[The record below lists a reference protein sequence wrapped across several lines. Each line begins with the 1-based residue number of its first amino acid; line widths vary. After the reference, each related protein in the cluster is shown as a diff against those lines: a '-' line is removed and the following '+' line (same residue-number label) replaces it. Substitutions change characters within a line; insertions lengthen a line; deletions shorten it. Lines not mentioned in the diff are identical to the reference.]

1 MEKTKSSKYWENRKE
16 WLIYHQMESADKTAD
31 RIGKL
36 YHRAYLEI
44 EKKMNNVLD
53 RFAFKYRM
61 SREQALDILERLN
74 NKNDV
79 DELIKELRLHGD
91 NIDIKELSMMM
102 DSPSY
107 WYRINALKD
116 TMAEVDTV
124 MKLVYNNELAMSTEH
139 YKKAANDSFL
149 KNTYTLQQQ
158 TGYGYRV
165 STLPPETVS
174 KLLKSKWSGANY
186 SKRIWNN
193 TTTLAGDLKTELLT
207 SVLMGRT
214 ESETMKIFLNKFAV
228 GANTAR
234 RLVRTESAYIYNQM
248 DTEAYKESGIEYYR
262 FVATLDLKTSEVCK
276 ELDGKVFK
284 TTDAQV
290 GVNFPPMHPWCRSV
304 TIANIDDDTLK
315 TLDRRAGKEKVP
327 ADMTYKEWEDKFVV
341 DVDNDIDYM
350 SNSFRPRYGK
360 AKEVYIDKIKMIVR
374 PVKNSSFEMLT
385 DTSNP
390 RNKAVRL
397 AEKIFRE
404 IQKELPETFEM
415 PKIAVVDFKKQGLNK
430 NAIGG
435 YHQNSGTLF
444 INSKYDTKQN
454 ILEFVNKNQGY
465 FANTTEY
472 APYLHELGH
481 KYYYDSI
488 VKLATGK
495 NICYSE
501 AKRMIDYSIG
511 RYIDDSCRY
520 DELENKISGYADFG
534 YKSSQYTEIV
544 AECFSVKGNN
554 IVARGIIQIL
564 EEV

>member
-124 MKLVYNNELAMSTEH
+124 MKLVYNNEIAVSTEH

-158 TGYGYRV
+158 MGYGNKV
-165 STLPPETVS
+165 SILPPETVS

-248 DTEAYKESGIEYYR
+248 DTEAYKNSGIEYYR
-262 FVATLDLKTSEVCK
+262 FVATLDLKTSKVCQ

-327 ADMTYKEWEDKFVV
+327 ANMTYKEWEDKFVV
-341 DVDNDIDYM
+341 DDEKLHKQP
-350 SNSFRPRYGK
+350 F
-360 AKEVYIDKIKMIVR
+360 DKVEI
-374 PVKNSSFEMLT
+374 KNSSDAKNKVRTKKQFEMVTNDVLT
-385 DTSNP
+385 EINNYTSNSSKWSG
-390 RNKAVRL
+390 NVNVVTDLIDGDAVGVKEWSCDITVINTADDGVIWHEML
-397 AEKIFRE
+397 HSCSVSYYEPEIYIANEYIEEATVEWLKQQICAEKNIVNLPAYEDKTIVLQTLNESFSFGTSMEFAKEIFNVP
-404 IQKELPETFEM
+404 LP
-415 PKIAVVDFKKQGLNK
+415 
-430 NAIGG
+430 
-435 YHQNSGTLF
+435 
-444 INSKYDTKQN
+444 
-454 ILEFVNKNQGY
+454 
-465 FANTTEY
+465 
-472 APYLHELGH
+472 
-481 KYYYDSI
+481 
-488 VKLATGK
+488 
-495 NICYSE
+495 
-501 AKRMIDYSIG
+501 KRYQW
-511 RYIDDSCRY
+511 
-520 DELENKISGYADFG
+520 LENRVD
-534 YKSSQYTEIV
+534 
-544 AECFSVKGNN
+544 ECLRQAGASFEDYNDVMRFVEKLKGGRN
-554 IVARGIIQIL
+554 G
-564 EEV
+564 

>member
-1 MEKTKSSKYWENRKE
+1 
-16 WLIYHQMESADKTAD
+16 MESADRTAD

-61 SREQALDILERLN
+61 SREQALDILSRLN
-74 NKNDV
+74 NRNDV

-124 MKLVYNNELAMSTEH
+124 MKLVYNNELAVSTEH

-158 TGYGYRV
+158 MGYGNKV
-165 STLPPETVS
+165 SILPTETVS

-228 GANTAR
+228 GANNAR
-234 RLVRTESAYIYNQM
+234 RLIRTESAYIYNQM

-262 FVATLDLKTSEVCK
+262 FVATLDLKTSKVCQ

-304 TIANIDDDTLK
+304 TIANIDDNTLK
-315 TLDRRAGKEKVP
+315 TLNRRAGKEKVP

-341 DVDNDIDYM
+341 ETDMNDTQSY
-350 SNSFRPRYGK
+350 
-360 AKEVYIDKIKMIVR
+360 R
-374 PVKNSSFEMLT
+374 PVQ
-385 DTSNP
+385 
-390 RNKAVRL
+390 R
-397 AEKIFRE
+397 
-404 IQKELPETFEM
+404 
-415 PKIAVVDFKKQGLNK
+415 
-430 NAIGG
+430 
-435 YHQNSGTLF
+435 
-444 INSKYDTKQN
+444 SK
-454 ILEFVNKNQGY
+454 
-465 FANTTEY
+465 NTT
-472 APYLHELGH
+472 
-481 KYYYDSI
+481 DI
-488 VKLATGK
+488 IRGK
-495 NICYSE
+495 
-501 AKRMIDYSIG
+501 KRIKT
-511 RYIDDSCRY
+511 CR
-520 DELENKISGYADFG
+520 
-534 YKSSQYTEIV
+534 
-544 AECFSVKGNN
+544 
-554 IVARGIIQIL
+554 
-564 EEV
+564 

>member
-1 MEKTKSSKYWENRKE
+1 
-16 WLIYHQMESADKTAD
+16 MESADKTAD

-61 SREQALDILERLN
+61 SREQALDILSRLN
-74 NKNDV
+74 NRNDV

-91 NIDIKELSMMM
+91 NIDIKELSMIM

-124 MKLVYNNELAMSTEH
+124 MKLVYNNELAVSTEH
-139 YKKAANDSFL
+139 YKNAANDSFL

-248 DTEAYKESGIEYYR
+248 DTEAYKNSGIEYYR

-327 ADMTYKEWEDKFVV
+327 ANMTYKEWEDKFVV
-341 DVDNDIDYM
+341 DDDVQEEENSSLVKIPDIK
-350 SNSFRPRYGK
+350 FATK
-360 AKEVYIDKIKMIVR
+360 
-374 PVKNSSFEMLT
+374 KNSVITAKQKLK
-385 DTSNP
+385 DTMTVSQ
-390 RNKAVRL
+390 A
-397 AEKIFRE
+397 
-404 IQKELPETFEM
+404 
-415 PKIAVVDFKKQGLNK
+415 
-430 NAIGG
+430 
-435 YHQNSGTLF
+435 
-444 INSKYDTKQN
+444 
-454 ILEFVNKNQGY
+454 
-465 FANTTEY
+465 
-472 APYLHELGH
+472 
-481 KYYYDSI
+481 
-488 VKLATGK
+488 
-495 NICYSE
+495 
-501 AKRMIDYSIG
+501 
-511 RYIDDSCRY
+511 Y
-520 DELENKISGYADFG
+520 DELPIKVKQNTKDVTFEFGYDGSACDIENKIIRVGIGTSKEEIYHEIGHLVENYMMNPADVKK
-534 YKSSQYTEIV
+534 YKEFLVDGLSTHDIIKKTYYNNMGNGIDIYIL
-544 AECFSVKGNN
+544 KGKKFESEYQARLYLPGTFEVLNEGDIIN
-554 IVARGIIQIL
+554 IDALGEVVSEVFRKYMNGETIL
-564 EEV
+564 REAQELIERVIL

>member
-124 MKLVYNNELAMSTEH
+124 MKLVYNNELAVSTEH

-262 FVATLDLKTSEVCK
+262 FVATLDLKTSKVCQ

-327 ADMTYKEWEDKFVV
+327 ANMTYKEWEDKFVV
-341 DVDNDIDYM
+341 DDEKLHKQP
-350 SNSFRPRYGK
+350 F
-360 AKEVYIDKIKMIVR
+360 DKVEI
-374 PVKNSSFEMLT
+374 KNSSDAKNKVRTKKQFEMVTNDVLT
-385 DTSNP
+385 EINNYTSNSSKWSG
-390 RNKAVRL
+390 NVNVVTDLIDGDAVGVKEWSCDITVINTADDGVIWHEML
-397 AEKIFRE
+397 HSCSVSYYEPEIYIANEYIEEATVEWLKQQICAEKNIVNLPAYEDKTIVLQTLNESFSFGTSMEFAKEIFNVP
-404 IQKELPETFEM
+404 LP
-415 PKIAVVDFKKQGLNK
+415 
-430 NAIGG
+430 
-435 YHQNSGTLF
+435 
-444 INSKYDTKQN
+444 
-454 ILEFVNKNQGY
+454 
-465 FANTTEY
+465 
-472 APYLHELGH
+472 
-481 KYYYDSI
+481 
-488 VKLATGK
+488 
-495 NICYSE
+495 
-501 AKRMIDYSIG
+501 KRYQW
-511 RYIDDSCRY
+511 
-520 DELENKISGYADFG
+520 LENRVD
-534 YKSSQYTEIV
+534 
-544 AECFSVKGNN
+544 ECLRQAGASFEDYNDVMRFVEKLKGGRN
-554 IVARGIIQIL
+554 G
-564 EEV
+564 

>member
-124 MKLVYNNELAMSTEH
+124 MRLVYNNELAVSTEH

-234 RLVRTESAYIYNQM
+234 RLIRTESAYIYNQM
-248 DTEAYKESGIEYYR
+248 DTEAYKNGGIEYYR

-327 ADMTYKEWEDKFVV
+327 ANMTYKEWEDKFVV
-341 DVDNDIDYM
+341 SLKDMNDAQEYRPIQRSENTTDIIRGKKRIVVRNIE
-350 SNSFRPRYGK
+350 NSTYKGEIVISESVKVKPRQMH
-360 AKEVYIDKIKMIVR
+360 DT
-374 PVKNSSFEMLT
+374 EMLL
-385 DTSNP
+385 
-390 RNKAVRL
+390 NKALKLVGEEGDL
-397 AEKIFRE
+397 PKCVIVSPEEMQAHAVCTYKATENILYINSGILNTDKLIELQRE
-404 IQKELPETFEM
+404 MTCPNNPMSTYVHELIHWKDAQEYQKHNTLGNQ
-415 PKIAVVDFKKQGLNK
+415 KQYLSDLRKKSKKQLDK
-430 NAIGG
+430 
-435 YHQNSGTLF
+435 
-444 INSKYDTKQN
+444 
-454 ILEFVNKNQGY
+454 LEKQGY
-465 FANTTEY
+465 DVFGISEY
-472 APYLHELGH
+472 
-481 KYYYDSI
+481 
-488 VKLATGK
+488 ATGK
-495 NICYSE
+495 YTE
-501 AKRMIDYSIG
+501 KK
-511 RYIDDSCRY
+511 Y
-520 DELENKISGYADFG
+520 DETW
-534 YKSSQYTEIV
+534 TEYRTQKLL
-544 AECFSVKGNN
+544 KGSD
-554 IVARGIIQIL
+554 
-564 EEV
+564 

>member
-124 MKLVYNNELAMSTEH
+124 MKLVYNNELAVSTEH

-234 RLVRTESAYIYNQM
+234 RLIRTESAYIYNQM

-262 FVATLDLKTSEVCK
+262 FVATLDLKTSKVCQ

-327 ADMTYKEWEDKFVV
+327 ADMTYKEWEDRFVV
-341 DVDNDIDYM
+341 DDEKLHKQP
-350 SNSFRPRYGK
+350 F
-360 AKEVYIDKIKMIVR
+360 DKVEI
-374 PVKNSSFEMLT
+374 KNSSDAKNKVRTKKQFEMVTNDVLT
-385 DTSNP
+385 EINNYTSNSSKWSG
-390 RNKAVRL
+390 NVNVVTDLIDGDAVGVKEWSCDITVINTADDGVIWHEML
-397 AEKIFRE
+397 HSCSVSYYEPEIYIANEYIEEATVEWLKQQICAEKNIVNLPAYEDKTIVLQTLNESFSFGTSMEFAKEIFNVP
-404 IQKELPETFEM
+404 LP
-415 PKIAVVDFKKQGLNK
+415 
-430 NAIGG
+430 
-435 YHQNSGTLF
+435 
-444 INSKYDTKQN
+444 
-454 ILEFVNKNQGY
+454 
-465 FANTTEY
+465 
-472 APYLHELGH
+472 
-481 KYYYDSI
+481 
-488 VKLATGK
+488 
-495 NICYSE
+495 
-501 AKRMIDYSIG
+501 KRYQW
-511 RYIDDSCRY
+511 
-520 DELENKISGYADFG
+520 LENRVD
-534 YKSSQYTEIV
+534 
-544 AECFSVKGNN
+544 ECLRQAGASFEDYNDVMRFVEKLKGGRN
-554 IVARGIIQIL
+554 G
-564 EEV
+564 

>member
-16 WLIYHQMESADKTAD
+16 WLIYHQMESADRTAD

-53 RFAFKYRM
+53 RFVFKYRM
-61 SREQALDILERLN
+61 SREQALDILSRLN
-74 NKNDV
+74 NRNDV

-124 MKLVYNNELAMSTEH
+124 MKLVYNNELAASTEH

-158 TGYGYRV
+158 MGYGNKV
-165 STLPPETVS
+165 SILPPETVS

-228 GANTAR
+228 GANNAR
-234 RLVRTESAYIYNQM
+234 RLIRTESAYIYNQM

-262 FVATLDLKTSEVCK
+262 FVATLDLKTSKVCQ

-304 TIANIDDDTLK
+304 TIANIDDNTLK
-315 TLDRRAGKEKVP
+315 TLNRRAGKEKVP

-341 DVDNDIDYM
+341 SLKDMNDAQEYRPIQRSKDTTDIIRGKKRIVVRNIE
-350 SNSFRPRYGK
+350 NSTYKGEIVISDSVKVKPRQMH
-360 AKEVYIDKIKMIVR
+360 DT
-374 PVKNSSFEMLT
+374 EMLL
-385 DTSNP
+385 
-390 RNKAVRL
+390 NKALKLVGEDDNLPKCVIVSPEEMQAL
-397 AEKIFRE
+397 AVCTYKATENILYINSGILNTDKLIELQRE
-404 IQKELPETFEM
+404 MTCPNNPMSTYVHELIHWKDAIEYQKHNKLDNQKQYLSNLRKKSKKHLDKLE
-415 PKIAVVDFKKQGLNK
+415 KQG
-430 NAIGG
+430 
-435 YHQNSGTLF
+435 
-444 INSKYDTKQN
+444 YD
-454 ILEFVNKNQGY
+454 IFDIS
-465 FANTTEY
+465 EY
-472 APYLHELGH
+472 ATETYLHE
-481 KYYYDSI
+481 K
-488 VKLATGK
+488 
-495 NICYSE
+495 
-501 AKRMIDYSIG
+501 
-511 RYIDDSCRY
+511 Y
-520 DELENKISGYADFG
+520 DETW
-534 YKSSQYTEIV
+534 TEYRTQRLLK
-544 AECFSVKGNN
+544 ES
-554 IVARGIIQIL
+554 
-564 EEV
+564 E

>member
-124 MKLVYNNELAMSTEH
+124 MKLVYNNELAVSTEH

-248 DTEAYKESGIEYYR
+248 DTEAYKNGGIEYYR

-327 ADMTYKEWEDKFVV
+327 ANMTYKEWKDKFVV
-341 DVDNDIDYM
+341 SLKDMNDTQEYRPIQRSENTTDIIRGKKRIVVRNIE
-350 SNSFRPRYGK
+350 NSTYKGEIVISESVKVKPRQMH
-360 AKEVYIDKIKMIVR
+360 DT
-374 PVKNSSFEMLT
+374 EMLL
-385 DTSNP
+385 
-390 RNKAVRL
+390 NKALKLVG
-397 AEKIFRE
+397 EDDN
-404 IQKELPETFEM
+404 LPKCVIISSEEM
-415 PKIAVVDFKKQGLNK
+415 QNNAVCTYK
-430 NAIGG
+430 AINNTL
-435 YHQNSGTLF
+435 YINSGTLDVDKLVELQESMACPNNPMSTYVHEL
-444 INSKYDTKQN
+444 IHWKDAQEYKKYNTLDNQGEYLKSLRKKSKKRLDKLEKQGYDILNISRYASKAYNIGKYDETW
-454 ILEFVNKNQGY
+454 
-465 FANTTEY
+465 TEY
-472 APYLHELGH
+472 RVL
-481 KYYYDSI
+481 
-488 VKLATGK
+488 KLLK
-495 NICYSE
+495 ESE
-501 AKRMIDYSIG
+501 
-511 RYIDDSCRY
+511 
-520 DELENKISGYADFG
+520 
-534 YKSSQYTEIV
+534 
-544 AECFSVKGNN
+544 
-554 IVARGIIQIL
+554 
-564 EEV
+564 

>member
-1 MEKTKSSKYWENRKE
+1 
-16 WLIYHQMESADKTAD
+16 MESADKTAD

-158 TGYGYRV
+158 TGYGYPV

-228 GANTAR
+228 GANNAR
-234 RLVRTESAYIYNQM
+234 RLIRTESAYIYNQM

-262 FVATLDLKTSEVCK
+262 FVATLDLKTSKVCQ

-341 DVDNDIDYM
+341 DDESKRDYIV
-350 SNSFRPRYGK
+350 K
-360 AKEVYIDKIKMIVR
+360 AYT
-374 PVKNSSFEMLT
+374 P
-385 DTSNP
+385 
-390 RNKAVRL
+390 
-397 AEKIFRE
+397 
-404 IQKELPETFEM
+404 
-415 PKIAVVDFKKQGLNK
+415 G
-430 NAIGG
+430 
-435 YHQNSGTLF
+435 
-444 INSKYDTKQN
+444 QN
-454 ILEFVNKNQGY
+454 IIKE
-465 FANTTEY
+465 
-472 APYLHELGH
+472 
-481 KYYYDSI
+481 
-488 VKLATGK
+488 
-495 NICYSE
+495 
-501 AKRMIDYSIG
+501 
-511 RYIDDSCRY
+511 
-520 DELENKISGYADFG
+520 
-534 YKSSQYTEIV
+534 
-544 AECFSVKGNN
+544 
-554 IVARGIIQIL
+554 
-564 EEV
+564 

>member
-124 MKLVYNNELAMSTEH
+124 MKLVYNNELAVSTEH

-234 RLVRTESAYIYNQM
+234 RLIRTESAYIYNQM

-262 FVATLDLKTSEVCK
+262 FVATLDLKTSKVCQ

-327 ADMTYKEWEDKFVV
+327 ANMTYKEWEDKFVV
-341 DVDNDIDYM
+341 DDDVQEEENSSLVKIPDIK
-350 SNSFRPRYGK
+350 FATK
-360 AKEVYIDKIKMIVR
+360 
-374 PVKNSSFEMLT
+374 KNSVITAKQKLK
-385 DTSNP
+385 DTMTVSQ
-390 RNKAVRL
+390 A
-397 AEKIFRE
+397 
-404 IQKELPETFEM
+404 
-415 PKIAVVDFKKQGLNK
+415 
-430 NAIGG
+430 
-435 YHQNSGTLF
+435 
-444 INSKYDTKQN
+444 
-454 ILEFVNKNQGY
+454 
-465 FANTTEY
+465 
-472 APYLHELGH
+472 
-481 KYYYDSI
+481 
-488 VKLATGK
+488 
-495 NICYSE
+495 
-501 AKRMIDYSIG
+501 
-511 RYIDDSCRY
+511 Y
-520 DELENKISGYADFG
+520 DELPIKVKQNTKDVTFEFGYDGSACDIENKIIRVGIGTSKEEIYHEIGHLVESYMMNPADVKK
-534 YKSSQYTEIV
+534 YKEFLVDGLTVRDIMKETYYDNVGNGISIYLLKGKNFESEYQSRIYIQEMKQAYNLDGTINIDYLGEVISEAFRIYMNGEEISHEAKELIERV
-544 AECFSVKGNN
+544 
-554 IVARGIIQIL
+554 IL
-564 EEV
+564 

>member
-124 MKLVYNNELAMSTEH
+124 MKLVYNNELAVSTEH

-158 TGYGYRV
+158 TGYGYPV

-327 ADMTYKEWEDKFVV
+327 ADMTYKEWEDRFVV
-341 DVDNDIDYM
+341 DDESKRDYIVKAYTPGQNIIKERMQVNKIIATMPKKVQDALQTTIISIGKNGASQYDYVNDILYV
-350 SNSFRPRYGK
+350 
-360 AKEVYIDKIKMIVR
+360 AKGADE
-374 PVKNSSFEMLT
+374 N
-385 DTSNP
+385 
-390 RNKAVRL
+390 AV
-397 AEKIFRE
+397 IHE
-404 IQKELPETFEM
+404 I
-415 PKIAVVDFKKQGLNK
+415 
-430 NAIGG
+430 
-435 YHQNSGTLF
+435 
-444 INSKYDTKQN
+444 
-454 ILEFVNKNQGY
+454 
-465 FANTTEY
+465 
-472 APYLHELGH
+472 GH
-481 KYYYDSI
+481 M
-488 VKLATGK
+488 V
-495 NICYSE
+495 
-501 AKRMIDYSIG
+501 
-511 RYIDDSCRY
+511 
-520 DELENKISGYADFG
+520 ENKIMDAEKVEVLRKKLLGRVATNDIEKVTMYDASGQEYQVFIIYSDLFVSEYQGRIYVDDWDEIYDENWNIRDDRMWEFIAEPFRE
-534 YKSSQYTEIV
+534 YIVNPKNLEKNFTEFYNLIKEMV
-544 AECFSVKGNN
+544 E
-554 IVARGIIQIL
+554 
-564 EEV
+564 

>member
-124 MKLVYNNELAMSTEH
+124 MKLVYNNELAVSTEH

-234 RLVRTESAYIYNQM
+234 RLIRTESAYIYNQM
-248 DTEAYKESGIEYYR
+248 DTEAYKNSGIEYYR

-327 ADMTYKEWEDKFVV
+327 ANMTYKEWEDKFVV
-341 DVDNDIDYM
+341 DDDVQEEENSSLVKIPDIK
-350 SNSFRPRYGK
+350 FATK
-360 AKEVYIDKIKMIVR
+360 
-374 PVKNSSFEMLT
+374 KNSVITAKQKLK
-385 DTSNP
+385 DTMTVSQ
-390 RNKAVRL
+390 A
-397 AEKIFRE
+397 
-404 IQKELPETFEM
+404 
-415 PKIAVVDFKKQGLNK
+415 
-430 NAIGG
+430 
-435 YHQNSGTLF
+435 
-444 INSKYDTKQN
+444 
-454 ILEFVNKNQGY
+454 
-465 FANTTEY
+465 
-472 APYLHELGH
+472 
-481 KYYYDSI
+481 
-488 VKLATGK
+488 
-495 NICYSE
+495 
-501 AKRMIDYSIG
+501 
-511 RYIDDSCRY
+511 Y
-520 DELENKISGYADFG
+520 DELPIKVKQNTKDVTFEFGYDGSACDIENKIIRVGIGTSKEEIYHEIGHLVENYMMNPADVKK
-534 YKSSQYTEIV
+534 YKEFLVDGLSTHDIIKKTYYNNMGNGIDIYIL
-544 AECFSVKGNN
+544 KGKKFESEYQARLYLPGTFEVLNEGDIIN
-554 IVARGIIQIL
+554 IDALGEVVSEVFRKYMNGETIL
-564 EEV
+564 REAQELIERVIL

>member
-16 WLIYHQMESADKTAD
+16 WLIYHQMESADRTAD

-61 SREQALDILERLN
+61 SREQALDILSRLN
-74 NKNDV
+74 NRNDV

-124 MKLVYNNELAMSTEH
+124 MKLVYNNELAVSTEH

-158 TGYGYRV
+158 MGYGNKV
-165 STLPPETVS
+165 SILPPETVS

-248 DTEAYKESGIEYYR
+248 DTEAYKNSGIEYYR

-327 ADMTYKEWEDKFVV
+327 ANMTYKEWEDKFVV
-341 DVDNDIDYM
+341 DDEKLHKQP
-350 SNSFRPRYGK
+350 F
-360 AKEVYIDKIKMIVR
+360 DKVEI
-374 PVKNSSFEMLT
+374 KNSSDAKNKVRTKKQFEMVTNDVLT
-385 DTSNP
+385 EINNYTSNSSKWSG
-390 RNKAVRL
+390 NVNVVTDLIDGDAVGVKEWSCDITVINTADDGVIWHEML
-397 AEKIFRE
+397 HSCSVSYYEPEIYIANEYIEEATVEWLKQQICAEKNIVNLPAYEDKTIVLQTLNESFSFGTSMEFAKEIFNVP
-404 IQKELPETFEM
+404 LP
-415 PKIAVVDFKKQGLNK
+415 
-430 NAIGG
+430 
-435 YHQNSGTLF
+435 
-444 INSKYDTKQN
+444 
-454 ILEFVNKNQGY
+454 
-465 FANTTEY
+465 
-472 APYLHELGH
+472 
-481 KYYYDSI
+481 
-488 VKLATGK
+488 
-495 NICYSE
+495 
-501 AKRMIDYSIG
+501 KRYQW
-511 RYIDDSCRY
+511 
-520 DELENKISGYADFG
+520 LENRVD
-534 YKSSQYTEIV
+534 
-544 AECFSVKGNN
+544 ECLRQAGASFEDYNDVMRFVEKLKGGRN
-554 IVARGIIQIL
+554 G
-564 EEV
+564 